1 MPTYVIY
8 YNQGNSNGPFDIYL
22 SGSSGLNLYASNISK
37 QTLVN
42 GYTVTF
48 PDGIPS
54 SSVDVFDL
62 SYGCFNDQNVI
73 FPSPSPSKTPSI
85 SITPSKT
92 PSVSITP
99 TVTPSITLT
108 PSVTPSFTPP
118 PSITRTP
125 TVTVTPSRTSN
136 VSNSPTPTP
145 SITRTPPASVPITY
159 TSYGT
164 TLGYSSAYQACVTY
178 NTSGFNGGWS
188 YITNPSGI
196 SVGTRIYK
204 IDGFGNYNP
213 FNGINKYYAM
223 GAFGEG
229 NTVSSYQ
236 IDPNGYVTSIS
247 YIYGCQYV

>member
-1 MPTYVIY
+1 MPTYIIY

-37 QTLVN
+37 DQLVN

-92 PSVSITP
+92 LSVSITP
-99 TVTPSITLT
+99 TVTPSVTLT
-108 PSVTPSFTPP
+108 PTVTPSFTPP
-118 PSITRTP
+118 PTITP
-125 TVTVTPSRTSN
+125 SVTVTPSITVTPGNS
-136 VSNSPTPTP
+136 SSPTPTP
-145 SITRTPPASVPITY
+145 SITRTPSNSVPITY
-159 TSYGT
+159 TPYGT
-164 TLGYSSAYQACVTY
+164 TLGYSSAYQACVVY

-188 YITNPSGI
+188 YILNSSSI
-196 SVGTRIYK
+196 IVGTRIYK
-204 IDGFGNYNP
+204 IDGLGNYNP

-223 GAFGEG
+223 GSFSGG
-229 NTVSSYQ
+229 TVSSYQ